1 MFFVVILFNVIVYGF
16 GYVKIMDMIKV
27 GLWFNL
33 VGVVLISVFSYFLV
47 LLIFNW
53 LRKKVKEEL
62 FKEKFC
68 YIIGF
73 VLIVVVGLILYVDN
87 LLLFWVVLGGIYLVG
102 FFEVLR
108 LF

>member
-1 MFFVVILFNVIVYGF
+1 M
-16 GYVKIMDMIKV
+16 
-27 GLWFNL
+27 
-33 VGVVLISVFSYFLV
+33 
-47 LLIFNW
+47 
-53 LRKKVKEEL
+53 KEEL